1 MDFKTRMI
9 NILDTTLAGLFR
21 NGSRVAAR
29 LSGRLLAFAAAL
41 VALIFSS
48 ATAFGQSSSAAPR
61 GGGEANLKLPDLSSV
76 QFLGFNGRTLLMLG
90 LIVCALG
97 LLFGLMIFLNLK
109 NLAVHK
115 SMREIS
121 ELIYET
127 CKTYLITQGKFILI
141 LWVFIGL
148 IVTVYFGWLAAAV
161 NPVTGAM
168 EHGFPPKKV
177 AIILFFSLVGI
188 AGSYGV
194 AWFGIRVN
202 TFANSR
208 TAFAGLAGKPYAI
221 YAIPL
226 RAGMSIGMM
235 LISVEL
241 LIMLCILL
249 FVPRDYAGPCFIGFA
264 IGESL
269 GAAAL
274 RIAGGIFTKIADIGS
289 DLMKIVFKIKEDD
302 ARNPGVI
309 ADCTGDNAGDSVGP
323 SADGFETYG
332 VTGVALITFILL
344 GVPNPTVQVQLLV
357 WIFVMRIMMIVASAL
372 SYFINEAVAKARY
385 GHADTMNFE
394 KPLTSLVWLTS
405 LVSVSLT
412 YLVSYLIIPTLGG
425 DITQWWKLATII
437 SCGTLAGAIIPELV
451 KVFTSTESGHV
462 KEVVTSSREGGPSL
476 NILSGLVAGN
486 FSAYWIGLSIVALM
500 GTAFLVS
507 TQGLDALMASTALVQ
522 IAPVFAFGLV
532 AFGFL
537 GMGPVTIAVDSYGPV
552 TDNAQSV
559 YELSLIEQLPGIE
572 EEIKKD
578 FGVTVNFDRAKHLL
592 EENDGAGNTFK
603 ATAKPVLIG
612 TAVVGATTMIFSIIM
627 VLTDKLTNTAAINSL
642 SLLHAP
648 FVLGLITGGAV
659 IYWFTGA
666 SIQAVTT
673 GAYRAV
679 EFIKA
684 NINLGDEVEKASVED
699 SKKVVEICTKY
710 AQKGMFNIFL
720 TVFFSTLAFAFVEPF
735 FFIGYLISIAIFGL
749 YQAIFMA
756 NAGGAW
762 DNAKKIVE
770 VNLKQKGT
778 ALHDATVVGDTVGDP
793 YKDTSSVALNPIIK
807 FTTLFGL
814 LAVELAVEMTRT
826 QGATFSQTLAGVFF
840 VISVFFVWRSFYG
853 MRIETHGTEMEAE
866 LIEAGEVRELPAH
879 DAQAIDAVP
888 AEVLSASKSV
898 SQGTKD

>member
-1 MDFKTRMI
+1 MTAQDWVYFFPAVSVLSLIVAFFFGRQVIGADQGTRKMHRIAGALKVGAESFLKRRYKTAMA
-9 NILDTTLAGLFR
+9 LMAVLLPTLAY
-21 NGSRVAAR
+21 
-29 LSGRLLAFAAAL
+29 
-41 VALIFSS
+41 
-48 ATAFGQSSSAAPR
+48 GQTEHA
-61 GGGEANLKLPDLSSV
+61 GGGEANLILPDLSTV
-76 QFLGFNGRTLLMLG
+76 NFLGMNGHALLMIG
-90 LIVCALG
+90 LLFCVGG
-97 LLFGLMIFLNLK
+97 LLFGLAIYVQLK
-109 NLAVHK
+109 NLPVHG
-115 SMREIS
+115 SMRDIS

-127 CKTYLITQGKFILI
+127 CKTYLITQGKFILL
-141 LWVFIGL
+141 LWVFIAVIISL
-148 IVTVYFGWLAAAV
+148 YFGYLAPVPGKSIAV
-161 NPVTGAM
+161 TLP
-168 EHGFPPKKV
+168 
-177 AIILFFSLVGI
+177 IILLFSLIGI
-188 AGSYGV
+188 GGSYGV

-208 TAFAGLAGKPYAI
+208 TAFAGLRGKPYPV

-226 RAGMSIGMM
+226 KAGMSIGML

-241 LIMLCILL
+241 LIMLFILL
-249 FVPRDYAGPCFIGFA
+249 FIPRDYAGPCFIGFA

-274 RIAGGIFTKIADIGS
+274 RIAGGIFTKIADIGA

-344 GVPNPTVQVQLLV
+344 AVHDPRTQVQLLV
-357 WIFVMRIMMIVASAL
+357 WIFVMRVAMLVSSSGA
-372 SYFINEAVAKARY
+372 YFLNGAIAHAKYANSDEMDFEA
-385 GHADTMNFE
+385 
-394 KPLTSLVWLTS
+394 PLTSLVWITSIVSIILTFI
-405 LVSVSLT
+405 
-412 YLVSYLIIPTLGG
+412 VSYYMIPTLGDG
-425 DITQWWKLATII
+425 SLWWKLASII

-451 KVFTSTESGHV
+451 KVFTSTSSSHV
-462 KEVVTSSREGGPSL
+462 QEVVTSAKEGGASL
-476 NILSGLVAGN
+476 GILSGLVAGN
-486 FSAYWIGLSIVALM
+486 FSAYWLGLSMVGLM
-500 GTAFLVS
+500 SLGYYFS
-507 TQGLDALMASTALVQ
+507 TGPSMDALML
-522 IAPVFAFGLV
+522 APAVFAFGLV

-559 YELSLIEQLPGIE
+559 YELSLIENIPGIE
-572 EEIKKD
+572 AELKKTYNID
-578 FGVTVNFDRAKHLL
+578 VKFERAKYLL
-592 EENDGAGNTFK
+592 EANDGAGNTFK
-603 ATAKPVLIG
+603 ASAKPVLIG

-627 VLTDKLTNTAAINSL
+627 ALTDGLSHGKENL

-648 FVLGLITGGAV
+648 FLLGLITGGAM

-666 SIQAVTT
+666 SMQAVTT

-684 NINLGDEVEKASVED
+684 NINLEGAEKASVTD

-720 TVFFSTLAFAFVEPF
+720 AVFFATLAFAFVEPF

-762 DNAKKIVE
+762 DNAKKVVE
-770 VNLKQKGT
+770 VDLKQKGT
-778 ALHDATVVGDTVGDP
+778 PLHDATVIGDTVGDP
-793 YKDTSSVALNPIIK
+793 FKDTSSVALNPVIK

-814 LAVELAVEMTRT
+814 LAVELAV
-826 QGATFSQTLAGVFF
+826 TLNASNPLLGRGLAVAFF
-840 VISVFFVWRSFYG
+840 LVSVFFVHKSFYG
-853 MRIETHGTEMEAE
+853 MRIETKSRE
-866 LIEAGEVRELPAH
+866 LI
-879 DAQAIDAVP
+879 Q
-888 AEVLSASKSV
+888 
-898 SQGTKD
+898 

>member
-1 MDFKTRMI
+1 VTVIESVYQFLKRQSKSVA
-9 NILDTTLAGLFR
+9 ILMGLLLPTL
-21 NGSRVAAR
+21 
-29 LSGRLLAFAAAL
+29 
-41 VALIFSS
+41 
-48 ATAFGQSSSAAPR
+48 AFGQSEQT
-61 GGGEANLKLPDLSSV
+61 GGGEANLVLPDLSSV
-76 QFLGFNGRTLLMLG
+76 NFLGMNGHALLMIG
-90 LIVCALG
+90 LLFCVGG
-97 LLFGLMIFLNLK
+97 LLFGLAIYVQLK
-109 NLAVHK
+109 NLPVHRT
-115 SMREIS
+115 MRDIS

-127 CKTYLITQGKFILI
+127 CKTYLITQGKFILL
-141 LWVFIGL
+141 LWVFIAVIISL
-148 IVTVYFGWLAAAV
+148 YFGYLAPVPGKSIAV
-161 NPVTGAM
+161 TLP
-168 EHGFPPKKV
+168 
-177 AIILFFSLVGI
+177 IILLFSLVGI

-208 TAFAGLAGKPYAI
+208 TAFAGLRGKPYPV

-226 RAGMSIGMM
+226 KAGMSIGML

-241 LIMLCILL
+241 LIMLFILL
-249 FVPRDYAGPCFIGFA
+249 FIPRDYAGPCFIGFA

-274 RIAGGIFTKIADIGS
+274 RIAGGIFTKIADIGA

-344 GVPNPTVQVQLLV
+344 AVHDPKTQVQLLV
-357 WIFVMRIMMIVASAL
+357 WIFVMRVAMLVSSSGA
-372 SYFINEAVAKARY
+372 YFLNGAIAHAKY
-385 GHADTMNFE
+385 GNADEMDFE
-394 KPLTSLVWLTS
+394 SPLTSLVWITSIVSIILTF
-405 LVSVSLT
+405 V
-412 YLVSYLIIPTLGG
+412 VSYFMIPTLGDG
-425 DITQWWKLATII
+425 TLWWKLSSII

-451 KVFTSTESGHV
+451 KVFTSTSSSHV
-462 KEVVTSSREGGPSL
+462 QEVVTSAKEGGASL
-476 NILSGLVAGN
+476 GILSGLVSGN
-486 FSAYWIGLSIVALM
+486 FSAYWLGLSMVGLM
-500 GTAFLVS
+500 SIGYYFS
-507 TQGLDALMASTALVQ
+507 TGPSMDALML
-522 IAPVFAFGLV
+522 APAVFAFGLV

-559 YELSLIEQLPGIE
+559 YELSLIEAVPGIE
-572 EEIKKD
+572 AELKKD
-578 FGVTVNFDRAKHLL
+578 YGITAKFERAKHLL
-592 EENDGAGNTFK
+592 EANDGAGNTFK
-603 ATAKPVLIG
+603 ASAKPVLIG

-627 VLTDKLTNTAAINSL
+627 ALTDGLKNGVQNL

-648 FVLGLITGGAV
+648 FLLGLITGGAM

-666 SIQAVTT
+666 SMQAVTT

-684 NINLGDEVEKASVED
+684 NIHLEGAEKASVTD

-720 TVFFSTLAFAFVEPF
+720 AVFFATLAFAFVEPF

-762 DNAKKIVE
+762 DNAKKVVE
-770 VNLKQKGT
+770 VDLKQKGT
-778 ALHDATVVGDTVGDP
+778 PLHDATVIGDTVGDP
-793 YKDTSSVALNPIIK
+793 FKDTSSVALNPVIK

-814 LAVELAVEMTRT
+814 LAVELAV
-826 QGATFSQTLAGVFF
+826 TLNKSNARLGMGLAVAFF
-840 VISVFFVWRSFYG
+840 LVSVFFVHKSFYG
-853 MRIETHGTEMEAE
+853 MRIEG
-866 LIEAGEVRELPAH
+866 
-879 DAQAIDAVP
+879 
-888 AEVLSASKSV
+888 K
-898 SQGTKD
+898 

>member
-1 MDFKTRMI
+1 MRTWLATAAFVTR
-9 NILDTTLAGLFR
+9 
-21 NGSRVAAR
+21 RVAVKVSAVM
-29 LSGRLLAFAAAL
+29 GLLAIGSVAAFAQPEAA
-41 VALIFSS
+41 
-48 ATAFGQSSSAAPR
+48 
-61 GGGEANLKLPDLSSV
+61 GGEASLKLPDLSSV
-76 QFLGFNGRTLLMLG
+76 SFFNGSIDGHKLL
-90 LIVCALG
+90 LIGILFC
-97 LLFGLMIFLNLK
+97 LFGLGFGMAIYMRLK
-109 NLAVHK
+109 NLAVHR

-127 CKTYLITQGKFILI
+127 CKTYLFTQGKFILLLWAFIAVII
-141 LWVFIGL
+141 LL
-148 IVTVYFGWLAAAV
+148 YFGVLQHME
-161 NPVTGAM
+161 AM
-168 EHGFPPKKV
+168 RV
-177 AIILFFSLVGI
+177 VIILAFSLVGI

-208 TAFAGLAGKPYAI
+208 TAFASLPGKPYPV
-221 YAIPL
+221 YQIPL
-226 RAGMSIGMM
+226 EAGMSIGMM

-241 LIMLCILL
+241 LIMLFILL
-249 FVPRDYAGPCFIGFA
+249 FVPGDYAGPCFIGFA

-344 GVPNPTVQVQLLV
+344 AVKNPTVQVQLLV
-357 WIFVMRIMMIVASAL
+357 WIFVMRVMMLVASAV
-372 SYFINEAVAKARY
+372 SYFLNGAIAKSRFGNA
-385 GHADTMNFE
+385 AEMNFE
-394 KPLTSLVWLTS
+394 TPLTSLVWITS
-405 LVSVSLT
+405 IVSILMT
-412 YLVSYLIIPTLGG
+412 YGISYYVIPMLGQDG
-425 DITQWWKLATII
+425 SQWWKLATII
-437 SCGTLAGAIIPELV
+437 SCGTLAGAVIPELV
-451 KVFTSTESGHV
+451 KVFTSVESRHV
-462 KEVVTSSREGGPSL
+462 KEVVVSAQEGGASL
-476 NILSGLVAGN
+476 GILSGFVAGN
-486 FSAYWIGLSIVALM
+486 FSAYYLGLSM
-500 GTAFLVS
+500 M
-507 TQGLDALMASTALVQ
+507 ALMAVAYYMSTMGLAAAAGML
-522 IAPVFAFGLV
+522 APAVFAFGLV

-559 YELSLIEQLPGIE
+559 YELSLIEAVPNVE
-572 EEIKKD
+572 SEIKKD
-578 FGVTVNFDRAKHLL
+578 FNLTVNFERAKHLL
-592 EENDGAGNTFK
+592 EANDGAGNTFK

-627 VLTDKLTNTAAINSL
+627 ALTNGLTAHVESL

-648 FVLGLITGGAV
+648 FVLGLITGGAM

-666 SIQAVTT
+666 ATQAVTT

-684 NINLGDEVEKASVED
+684 NIKLEGVEKASVAD
-699 SKKVVEICTKY
+699 SKKVVAICTQY
-710 AQKGMFNIFL
+710 AQKGMLNIFL
-720 TVFFSTLAFAFVEPF
+720 AVFFGTLAFAFIEPF

-770 VNLKQKGT
+770 VELKQKGT
-778 ALHDATVVGDTVGDP
+778 PLHDATVIGDTVGDP
-793 YKDTSSVALNPIIK
+793 FKDTSSVAMNPVIK

-814 LAVELAVEMTRT
+814 LAVELA
-826 QGATFSQTLAGVFF
+826 QTLKTGGEASPLTIGLSIAFF
-840 VISVFFVWRSFYG
+840 LVSFTFVYRSFYG
-853 MRIETHGTEMEAE
+853 MRIKAGGAE
-866 LIEAGEVRELPAH
+866 
-879 DAQAIDAVP
+879 
-888 AEVLSASKSV
+888 
-898 SQGTKD
+898 

>member
-1 MDFKTRMI
+1 MRTWLATAAFHGRCLATSFLKKT
-9 NILDTTLAGLFR
+9 LTLAALLTVG
-21 NGSRVAAR
+21 AA
-29 LSGRLLAFAAAL
+29 SALAQPAGEA
-41 VALIFSS
+41 
-48 ATAFGQSSSAAPR
+48 
-61 GGGEANLKLPDLSSV
+61 GGEASLKLPDLSSV
-76 QFLGFNGRTLLMLG
+76 SFLNGAIDGHRLLLIGILFCIFGLGFGMVIYMR
-90 LIVCALG
+90 
-97 LLFGLMIFLNLK
+97 LK
-109 NLAVHK
+109 DLPVHR

-127 CKTYLITQGKFILI
+127 CKTYLVTQGKFILL
-141 LWVFIGL
+141 LWIFIAVIITL
-148 IVTVYFGWLAAAV
+148 YFGWLK
-161 NPVTGAM
+161 PVPG
-168 EHGFPPKKV
+168 KSV
-177 AIILFFSLVGI
+177 ALTLPIILLFSLIGI

-208 TAFAGLAGKPYAI
+208 TAFASLPGKPFPVYQ
-221 YAIPL
+221 IPL
-226 RAGMSIGMM
+226 EAGMSIGMM

-241 LIMLCILL
+241 LIMLVILL
-249 FVPRDYAGPCFIGFA
+249 FIPGDYAGPCFIGFA

-344 GVPNPTVQVQLLV
+344 GVKSPEVQVQLLV
-357 WIFVMRIMMIVASAL
+357 WIFVMRVMMLIASSL
-372 SYFINEAVAKARY
+372 SYFLNAVIAKARF
-385 GHADTMNFE
+385 GKADEMNFE
-394 KPLTSLVWLTS
+394 TPLTTLVWLTS
-405 LVSVSLT
+405 IVSIALT
-412 YLVSYLIIPTLGG
+412 FLVSYFIIPTLGG
-425 DITQWWKLATII
+425 DESQWWKLAVII
-437 SCGTLAGAIIPELV
+437 SCGTLAGALIPELV
-451 KVFTSTESGHV
+451 KSFTSTESRHV
-462 KEVVTSSREGGPSL
+462 KEVVTSAEEGGASL
-476 NILSGLVAGN
+476 GILSGFVAGN
-486 FSAYWIGLSIVALM
+486 FSGYYLGLSMVLLM
-500 GTAFLVS
+500 SIAYYFS
-507 TQGLDALMASTALVQ
+507 TMGLAAAASML
-522 IAPVFAFGLV
+522 APAVFAFGLV

-559 YELSLIEQLPGIE
+559 YELSLIETVPNIE
-572 EEIKKD
+572 AELKKD
-578 FGVTVNFDRAKHLL
+578 FNLSVNFERAKYLL
-592 EENDGAGNTFK
+592 EANDGAGNTFK

-627 VLTDKLTNTAAINSL
+627 DLTKGLTVDVDKL

-648 FVLGLITGGAV
+648 FFLGLITGGAM

-666 SIQAVTT
+666 STQAVTT

-684 NINLGDEVEKASVED
+684 NIKLDGVVKASVAD

-710 AQKGMFNIFL
+710 AQKGMLNIFIA
-720 TVFFSTLAFAFVEPF
+720 VFFGTLAFAFVEPF
-735 FFIGYLISIAIFGL
+735 FFVGYLISIAIFGL

-756 NAGGAW
+756 NAGAAW

-770 VNLKQKGT
+770 VEMKQKGT
-778 ALHDATVVGDTVGDP
+778 PLHDATVVGDTVGDP
-793 YKDTSSVALNPIIK
+793 FKDTSSVALNPVIK

-814 LAVELAVEMTRT
+814 LAVELAVTLSRD
-826 QGATFSQTLAGVFF
+826 QGTTITNVLALVFF
-840 VISVFFVWRSFYG
+840 LISFFFVYRSFYS
-853 MRIETHGTEMEAE
+853 MRIRSGA
-866 LIEAGEVRELPAH
+866 
-879 DAQAIDAVP
+879 
-888 AEVLSASKSV
+888 
-898 SQGTKD
+898 

>member
-1 MDFKTRMI
+1 MRTWLATSAFQGRR
-9 NILDTTLAGLFR
+9 ILTGLVNGFLNGVLKKTLA
-21 NGSRVAAR
+21 VTA
-29 LSGRLLAFAAAL
+29 LLTVGA
-41 VALIFSS
+41 
-48 ATAFGQSSSAAPR
+48 ATALAQPEA
-61 GGGEANLKLPDLSSV
+61 GGEASLKLPDLSSV
-76 QFLGFNGRTLLMLG
+76 SFLNGAIDGHRLLLIGILFCIFGLGFGMVIYMR
-90 LIVCALG
+90 
-97 LLFGLMIFLNLK
+97 LK
-109 NLAVHK
+109 NLPVHR

-127 CKTYLITQGKFILI
+127 CKTYLVTQGRFILL
-141 LWVFIGL
+141 LWVFIAVIITL
-148 IVTVYFGWLAAAV
+148 YFGWLK
-161 NPVTGAM
+161 PVPG
-168 EHGFPPKKV
+168 KSV
-177 AIILFFSLVGI
+177 ALTLPIILLFSLVGI

-208 TAFAGLAGKPYAI
+208 TAFASLPGKPFPVYQ
-221 YAIPL
+221 IPL
-226 RAGMSIGMM
+226 EAGMSIGMM

-241 LIMLCILL
+241 LIMLIILL
-249 FVPRDYAGPCFIGFA
+249 FIPGDYAGPCFIGFA

-344 GVPNPTVQVQLLV
+344 GVKQADVQVQLLV
-357 WIFVMRIMMIVASAL
+357 WIFVMRVMMLVASAV
-372 SYFINEAVAKARY
+372 SYFLNGAIAKARF
-385 GHADTMNFE
+385 GNAADMNFE
-394 KPLTSLVWLTS
+394 TPLTTLVWLTS
-405 LVSVSLT
+405 IVSIALT
-412 YLVSYLIIPTLGG
+412 FLVSYFIIPGLGG
-425 DITQWWKLATII
+425 DASQWWKLAAII
-437 SCGTLAGAIIPELV
+437 SCGTLAGALIPELV
-451 KVFTSTESGHV
+451 KSFTSTESRHV
-462 KEVVTSSREGGPSL
+462 KEVVTSAEEGGASL
-476 NILSGLVAGN
+476 GILSGFVAGN
-486 FSAYWIGLSIVALM
+486 FSGYYLGLSMVLLM
-500 GTAFLVS
+500 SIAYYFSTLGLATAAAML
-507 TQGLDALMASTALVQ
+507 
-522 IAPVFAFGLV
+522 APAVFAFGLV

-559 YELSLIEQLPGIE
+559 YELSLIEQVPNVE
-572 EEIKKD
+572 AEIKKD
-578 FGVTVNFDRAKHLL
+578 FNMSINFERAKHLL
-592 EENDGAGNTFK
+592 EANDGAGNTFK

-627 VLTDKLTNTAAINSL
+627 ALTNGLTANVDKL

-648 FVLGLITGGAV
+648 FFLGLITGGAM

-666 SIQAVTT
+666 STQAVTT

-684 NINLGDEVEKASVED
+684 NIKLEGVTKASVED

-710 AQKGMFNIFL
+710 AQKGMLNIFIA
-720 TVFFSTLAFAFVEPF
+720 VFFGTLAFAFVEPF
-735 FFIGYLISIAIFGL
+735 FFVGYLISIAIFGL

-756 NAGGAW
+756 NAGAAW

-770 VNLKQKGT
+770 VEMKQKGT
-778 ALHDATVVGDTVGDP
+778 PLHDATVVGDTVGDP
-793 YKDTSSVALNPIIK
+793 FKDTSSVALNPVIK

-814 LAVELAVEMTRT
+814 LAVELAVTLTRD
-826 QGATFSQTLAGVFF
+826 QGATITNVLALVFF
-840 VISVFFVWRSFYG
+840 LISFTFVYRSFYG
-853 MRIETHGTEMEAE
+853 MRIRSGNAE
-866 LIEAGEVRELPAH
+866 
-879 DAQAIDAVP
+879 
-888 AEVLSASKSV
+888 
-898 SQGTKD
+898 